1 MSKRETMQMVS
12 DMTDLYFGY
21 TVEATTYF
29 ESYEKVFNWLY
40 LSEDN
45 PHRTLDPIELIKI
58 MSSITIEDM
67 QELEADTPL
76 EYMVKVDD
84 HTFITPK
91 GIGYLRITK

>member
-12 DMTDLYFGY
+12 EMTDLYFGY

-29 ESYEKVFNWLY
+29 EKFEKAFNWLY

-45 PHRTLDPIELIKI
+45 PHRSLSPLELIEE
-58 MSSITIEDM
+58 MSSITVEEM
-67 QELEADTPL
+67 QELQANTPL
-76 EYMVKVDD
+76 EYMVKADD

-91 GIGYLRITK
+91 GIGYLRILK